1 MAIDSDVQTFGDPI
15 DTRYQFLRYEFPG
28 LFASAADIQP
38 LRASRSI
45 LIRYGR
51 GQKKQDSFARFG
63 EMGEFAQ
70 SLDPGPGEAWPA
82 GMPALNS

>member
-51 GQKKQDSFARFG
+51 GKKSKILLRDLVKWGNSPSR
-63 EMGEFAQ
+63 
-70 SLDPGPGEAWPA
+70 SIPA
-82 GMPALNS
+82 PAKHGRQECPR